1 MPVTLISFE
10 EAYKKVLSH
19 GQDYGTETVTL
30 THSTGRVLA
39 ENIAADR
46 DFPPFNR
53 STKDGI
59 AIAFEAINSGR
70 TEFNIQEIIAAG
82 VPKSKLNNINACV
95 EIMTGAVLP
104 DGADTVIMYE
114 QVIIENGRAT
124 IAKTPALG
132 QNIHY
137 KGGDEKKGALIL
149 HKNTAIT
156 AAEIGVL
163 ASVGKHEVLVK
174 KVPKITLVSTG
185 NELVEVNESPLPH
198 QIRKSNIHTLSASLA
213 TIGITPDKL
222 HLKDDEQEIR
232 KALQKALQEND
243 VLLLS
248 GGVSKGKY
256 DFIPSALASLGVE
269 KVFHRVLQRPGKPF
283 WFGFQKE
290 LGTVVF
296 SFPGNP
302 ASTFANYHIYF
313 KDWFNKTLGV
323 PIPKIE
329 VVLKTD
335 IDAKGDLTRF
345 LRANAQLENGI
356 LMAELITGN
365 GSGDLTSLVKSNGFI
380 KLSPKN
386 EVYKAGTLVPFVAT
400 RSIL

>member
-1 MPVTLISFE
+1 MTLITFE
-10 EAYKKVLSH
+10 EAYQKVLAHS
-19 GQDYGTETVTL
+19 QEYGTETVQL
-30 THSTGRVLA
+30 ANATGRILA
-39 ENIAADR
+39 EDIVADR
-46 DFPPFNR
+46 DFPPFDR

-59 AIAFEAINSGR
+59 AITFEAIKNGR
-70 TEFNIQEIIAAG
+70 TKFKVQGIIAAG
-82 VPKSKLNNINACV
+82 TPKSKLDNTNNCV
-95 EIMTGAVLP
+95 EIMTGAVVP
-104 DGADTVIMYE
+104 ENADTVVMYE
-114 QVIIENGRAT
+114 HITIENGKVT
-124 IAKTPALG
+124 LHKTPILG

-137 KGGDEKKGALIL
+137 KGGDEKQGAIVLK
-149 HKNTAIT
+149 KNTTIT

-163 ASVGKHEVLVK
+163 ASVGKAEILVK
-174 KVPKITLVSTG
+174 KLPKITLISTG
-185 NELVEVNESPLPH
+185 NELVEVHETPLPH
-198 QIRKSNIHTLSASLA
+198 QIRKSNMHTLSASLS
-213 TIGITPDKL
+213 TIGITPNRL
-222 HLKDDEQEIR
+222 HLKDDEQEIH
-232 KALQKALQEND
+232 KALKKALQEND

-256 DFIPSALASLGVE
+256 DFIPAALISLGVE

-283 WFGFQKE
+283 WFGVQKE

-313 KDWFNKTLGV
+313 NSWFNKTLGL

-329 VVLKTD
+329 VVLKTP
-335 IDAKGDLTRF
+335 IEVKGDLTRF
-345 LRANAQLENGI
+345 LRANVQLENGKLI
-356 LMAELITGN
+356 AELITGN

-386 EVYKAGTLVPFVAT
+386 GIYKEGALVPFVAT